1 MARLA
6 PRGVG
11 AMSWKEALLAGSLEA
26 ALREQGLWDLVGTLR
41 SAVPDISRQYSTF
54 AVDSSYLELKVR
66 GQHAFQVRLAL
77 AGMREVAGPVVDVGD
92 SSGTHIRCLKAL
104 GEPGRRYLS
113 VNLDASAVRKVQAA
127 GLEAVHARAEELGA
141 RGIDAAVFLCFE
153 TLEHLPDPAGF
164 LHTLAAKT
172 AARRL
177 VLTVPYVARS
187 RVGLHHIRAGLKK
200 PVTAEQVHLFE
211 LCPEDLR
218 LLFRHC
224 GWSVVH
230 DEVYLQYPR
239 RSWRRLLKPAWKRRD
254 FEGFYGAVLE
264 PDPTWSSLYGDWP

>member
-1 MARLA
+1 
-6 PRGVG
+6 
-11 AMSWKEALLAGSLEA
+11 MSWKEALLAGSLEA
-26 ALREQGLWDLVGTLR
+26 ALREQGLSDLVGTLR

-54 AVDSSYLELKVR
+54 AVDSPYLELKVR

-77 AGMREVAGPVVDVGD
+77 AGMSNVAGPVVDVGD
-92 SSGTHIRCLKAL
+92 SSGTHIRYLKAL

-113 VNLDASAVRKVQAA
+113 VNLDAAAVRKVQSA
-127 GLEAVHARAEELGA
+127 GLEAVQARAEELGP

-153 TLEHLPDPAGF
+153 TLEHLPDPSGF
-164 LHTLAAKT
+164 LHSLATKT

-177 VLTVPYVARS
+177 VLTVPYVERS

-200 PVTAEQVHLFE
+200 SVTAEQVHLFE

-224 GWSVVH
+224 GWSVAH
-230 DEVYLQYPR
+230 EEVYLQYPR
-239 RSWRRLLKPAWKRRD
+239 RSWRRLLKPAWKQRD

-264 PDPTWSSLYGDWP
+264 PDPTWSSLYEDWP